1 MSEHV
6 IITGGRVYRVPAE
19 GGDVDDILGWIVE
32 AYGQPAAVAALS
44 RQQVLARIGRSA
56 IPAGFPDPDV
66 VVGDAG
72 RESGGVTRGWLAST
86 VQAWEASATT
96 DVQPEEDTVPAETDA
111 GGGDEEWRPG
121 ARRWEGVS
129 TAADARAAILTSRGA
144 LTPSGAVLTRG
155 PLPTG
160 ADLARFVWH
169 RWPTKPAQMPQIW
182 VTAPALMAA
191 GMKPPK
197 TAPSSSDELAGP
209 IGKLFGCQITSA
221 KAGWFTATFDRADEQ
236 AGDARRVHLVLLPF
250 LWLDAAEQRPKDLGI
265 VGMRGTESM
274 LPDDEDDE
282 DGAAAAL
289 GERIAWVAEFAEGVM
304 PAARPATVGAALLDA
319 VRRRGRQPHRI
330 EACPLPATVYAET
343 PRLDPDIE
351 RWTHGGHKARGDQVD
366 VIVDQ
371 RAAYLASAGQV
382 ELGYGGEPV
391 ELSKIDPSVFVEKSP
406 PYGIWRVTTP
416 PAASLDGLTR
426 RLPLPHENMQW
437 EAEATFWTTTRAIQQ
452 LVAPVDDGG
461 AGLSAAELGISGA
474 WLWPQHGRLLRT
486 WADILRVKLA
496 EATEAGRQDRIDLI
510 KNVYKAFLGRMSGAQ
525 HPPGQRHYQQPVWAA
540 SIRAD
545 TRWRALRYAT
555 RTAATLDLYP
565 ISARDIDTFV
575 YRLPA
580 DRDPAVLT
588 EESEANGRYRV
599 KQIVGE

>member
-72 RESGGVTRGWLAST
+72 RESGGVTRGWLTST
-86 VQAWEASATT
+86 VQAWETSATT
-96 DVQPEEDTVPAETDA
+96 DVQPEEAAAPAETDA
-111 GGGDEEWRPG
+111 GGDDGEWRPG

-129 TAADARAAILTSRGA
+129 TAADGRAAILTSRGA
-144 LTPSGAVLTRG
+144 IAPSGAVLTRG

-169 RWPTKPAQMPQIW
+169 RWPNKPAQIPQIW
-182 VTAPALMAA
+182 VTAPALKAA

-209 IGKLFGCQITSA
+209 IGKLFDCQITSA
-221 KAGWFTATFDRADEQ
+221 KAGWLTATFDRADEQ
-236 AGDARRVHLVLLPF
+236 GGDSRRVHLVLLPF

-265 VGMRGTESM
+265 AGVRGTDSM
-274 LPDDEDDE
+274 LPDDEEDE
-282 DGAAAAL
+282 DAAAAAL
-289 GERIAWVAEFAEGVM
+289 GERIAWVAELGEGVM

-319 VRRRGRQPHRI
+319 VRRRGRQQHRI

-351 RWTHGGHKARGDQVD
+351 KWTHGGHKARGDQVD

-391 ELSKIDPSVFVEKSP
+391 ELSKIDPAVFVEKNP

-426 RLPLPHENMQW
+426 RLPLPHANMQW
-437 EAEATFWTTTRAIQQ
+437 EAQATFWTTTRAIQQ

-486 WADILRVKLA
+486 WADILRAKLA

-580 DRDPAVLT
+580 DVDPAVLT